1 MKHKSEIF
9 VDTFFEAVNN
19 PDNWNEKGIDWNFI
33 DADLYAPM
41 SIFYSGDKY
50 VWIFEDMA
58 AKFETQ
64 WGENVTFEEYSKAK
78 EKWYAEN
85 S

>member
-1 MKHKSEIF
+1 MALIGTLFTQIF
-9 VDTFFEAVNN
+9 MRLCRSF
-19 PDNWNEKGIDWNFI
+19 
-33 DADLYAPM
+33 
-41 SIFYSGDKY
+41 SGDKY